1 MDELEVVLRI
11 SGDEQSTLLD
21 GFERSS
27 FEVQLNQVLGRSL
40 TSSAGG
46 FGLGAPLIG
55 PVGSSPPPLE
65 KQVERGRRGSGFL
78 KALKMLLKPI
88 LGTKGNRGG
97 KKQAQVKMLGDF

>member
-1 MDELEVVLRI
+1 MGAMDEIVVLRI

-55 PVGSSPPPLE
+55 LAGSSPPPLVKPVKRE
-65 KQVERGRRGSGFL
+65 RRGSGFL

-88 LGTKGNRGG
+88 LGKKGNRG
-97 KKQAQVKMLGDF
+97 

>member
-1 MDELEVVLRI
+1 MDEIVVLRI

-55 PVGSSPPPLE
+55 VIGLAGSSPPPLL
-65 KQVERGRRGSGFL
+65 KQVKRGRRGSGFL

-88 LGTKGNRGG
+88 LGKKGNRG
-97 KKQAQVKMLGDF
+97 